1 MQSWLMNERVT
12 TVQAR
17 ILILVALFS
26 VMPMIVCLLLNLAI
40 NRRNGNHYWLTVQD
54 MLWIGTR
61 YYYDG
66 IGCN

>member
-26 VMPMIVCLLLNLAI
+26 VMPMVVCFLLNVAI
-40 NRRNGNHYWLTVQD
+40 NRRNGNHWLTVED